1 MNAAE
6 NSSEVIIQ
14 IRCKKSGTKV
24 RFKRLAASFK
34 NYEEALIYLI
44 DRLEASKAE
53 FERYKP

>member
-1 MNAAE
+1 MCA
-6 NSSEVIIQ
+6 
-14 IRCKKSGTKV
+14 KKSKKEVVLQVRCSNPETKI

-34 NYEEALIYLI
+34 NYEEALNYLI